1 MQLPSCAQCGAPLP
15 AVPADPAHPER
26 CGACA
31 ARALQAPGVPPMAA
45 PPTVPPP
52 PSAPTAAGALPLGVD
67 RPAVVVRTRPADGLL
82 VGLAAAGIAGVVWW
96 AIGGVV
102 EFTWWHYA
110 AALVGLIVGQGV
122 VIGARRGGAVPAAIA
137 GVLSIAVVVVAV
149 YFIDRSQTIS
159 GFADQGRSSDI
170 PLWQGAMAF
179 WDDLHAWI
187 DYDLAKA
194 AGFLLAPVVAVV
206 VAARPGASPRVIGR

>member
-1 MQLPSCAQCGAPLP
+1 MQLPSCAQCGAPP
-15 AVPADPAHPER
+15 RRPRRPRPPRAMR
-26 CGACA
+26 RRA

-52 PSAPTAAGALPLGVD
+52 PSASTAAGALPLGVD

-96 AIGGVV
+96 AIGGVL

-110 AALVGLIVGQGV
+110 AAVVGLIVGQGV
-122 VIGARRGGAVPAAIA
+122 VIGARRGGAVPAVIA
-137 GVLSIAVVVVAV
+137 GVLSLAVVVVAV
-149 YFIDRSQTIS
+149 YFIDRSQTITS
-159 GFADQGRSSDI
+159 FADQGRSSDI
-170 PLWQGAMAF
+170 PLWQGAVAF
-179 WDDLHAWI
+179 WDDLHGWI

-194 AGFLLAPVVAVV
+194 AGFLLAPIVAVA